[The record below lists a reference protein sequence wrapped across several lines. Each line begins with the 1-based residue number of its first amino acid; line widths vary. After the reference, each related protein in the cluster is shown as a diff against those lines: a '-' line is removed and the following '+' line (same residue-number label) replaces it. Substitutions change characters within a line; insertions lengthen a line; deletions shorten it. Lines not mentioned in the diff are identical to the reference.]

1 MKIRKGFVTNSSS
14 SSFILAFKNEEDF
27 SKFENECDSYGYG
40 AVAKLAKRIVK
51 REKNDIAEQK
61 KNAIENLYLWTTVDE
76 KRNYMDSQ
84 IPKDIPFIERLKR
97 EKEIEETDEYKEHMK
112 KFIAKTLYAE
122 QKQMIENAEI
132 LVDTT
137 IWDSNGGLLE
147 FAIRNGLLHEWVF
160 SDWFVS
166 QIDVG

>member
-61 KNAIENLYLWTTVDE
+61 KNAQIYINTMYGIKATQDE
-76 KRNYMDSQ
+76 CDAICIGTHYGKKPS
-84 IPKDIPFIERLKR
+84 
-97 EKEIEETDEYKEHMK
+97 DEG
-112 KFIAKTLYAE
+112 F
-122 QKQMIENAEI
+122 
-132 LVDTT
+132 
-137 IWDSNGGLLE
+137 
-147 FAIRNGLLHEWVF
+147 
-160 SDWFVS
+160 DWA
-166 QIDVG
+166 D